1 MFRVY
6 FLGFLLLSLL
16 IGCASGPSFKN
27 DSVPAPS
34 KKGGGYYLD
43 DGPGDHPPENIDEIP
58 NATPKVEPFHGR
70 ANQPYIALDNKY
82 VPMTSFYPYKE
93 RGVASWYGKRY
104 HGKKTSI
111 GEVYDMYSMTGAH
124 TTLPIPCYVRVTNT
138 ENNKSVIVR
147 INDRGP
153 FKKDRVIDLSFAA
166 AYKLRLSDKG
176 SGSVEVELIDPRQF
190 SALKKTPDVLNEKIQ
205 EKDVATAQV
214 KLAEETISTE
224 PLYIQAGAFKNEKNA
239 DLLLKQLL
247 DMKIENTPPFK
258 KQFSE
263 DLFHVVIGPF
273 NSKDEANNIADL
285 IKSKIKISIFV
296 VTKEKN

>member
-1 MFRVY
+1 M
-6 FLGFLLLSLL
+6 L
-16 IGCASGPSFKN
+16 ISMLTGCASVPSFKN
-27 DSVPAPS
+27 ESVSTPS

-43 DGPGDHPPENIDEIP
+43 DGPGDHPPENIDAIP
-58 NATPKVEPFHGR
+58 DATPKVEPFNAR

-82 VPMTSFYPYKE
+82 TPMTSFFPYKE
-93 RGVASWYGKRY
+93 KGIASWYGKRY
-104 HGKKTSI
+104 HGKKTSV
-111 GEVYDMYSMTGAH
+111 GENYDMYGMTGAH

-138 ENNKSVIVR
+138 ENGKSVIVR

-176 SGSVEVELIDPRQF
+176 SGPVEVELIDPRQF
-190 SALKKTPDVLNEKIQ
+190 NALKKTSDVITEKIK
-205 EKDVATAQV
+205 EKEVIPTQV
-214 KLAEETISTE
+214 KSEENNTNE

-239 DLLLKQLL
+239 DLLLKQLI
-247 DMKIENTPPFK
+247 DMRLENTPPFK

-296 VTKEKN
+296 LAKEKN

>member
-1 MFRVY
+1 MFKIY
-6 FLGFLLLSLL
+6 FSIFIL
-16 IGCASGPSFKN
+16 ISMLTGCASVPSFKN
-27 DSVPAPS
+27 ESVSTPS

-43 DGPGDHPPENIDEIP
+43 DGPGDHPPENIDAIP
-58 NATPKVEPFHGR
+58 DATPKVEPFNAR

-82 VPMTSFYPYKE
+82 TPMTSFYPYKE
-93 RGVASWYGKRY
+93 RGIASWYGKRY

-111 GEVYDMYSMTGAH
+111 GEYYDMYSMTGAH
-124 TTLPIPCYVRVTNT
+124 TILPIPCYVRVTNT
-138 ENNKSVIVR
+138 ENGKSVIVR

-153 FKKDRVIDLSFAA
+153 FKKDRLIDLSFAA

-176 SGSVEVELIDPRQF
+176 SGPVEVELIDPRQF
-190 SALKKTPDVLNEKIQ
+190 NALKKTSDVITEKIK
-205 EKDVATAQV
+205 EKEAIPTQV
-214 KLAEETISTE
+214 KSEENSTNE

-239 DLLLKQLL
+239 DLLLKQLT
-247 DMKIENTPPFK
+247 DMRLENTPPFK

-285 IKSKIKISIFV
+285 IKSKIKISIFIV
-296 VTKEKN
+296 SKEKN

>member
-1 MFRVY
+1 MIKT
-6 FLGFLLLSLL
+6 LSVL
-16 IGCASGPSFKN
+16 ILISILTGCASGPSFKKETA
-27 DSVPAPS
+27 SIPS

-43 DGPGDHPPENIDEIP
+43 DGPGDNPPENIDAIP
-58 NATPKVEPFHGR
+58 DATPKVEPFYAR

-82 VPMTSFYPYKE
+82 IPMTSFFPYKE
-93 RGVASWYGKRY
+93 KGIASWYGKRY
-104 HGKKTSI
+104 HGKKTSV
-111 GEVYDMYSMTGAH
+111 GETYDMYGMTGAH

-138 ENNKSVIVR
+138 ENGKSVIVR

-176 SGSVEVELIDPRQF
+176 SGPVEVELIDPRQF
-190 SALKKTPDVLNEKIQ
+190 SALKKTPDAMTEKIQ
-205 EKDVATAQV
+205 EKDVNASQIKTS
-214 KLAEETISTE
+214 EEVITSE

-239 DLLLKQLL
+239 DLLLKQLAEMGL
-247 DMKIENTPPFK
+247 ENTPPFK

-296 VTKEKN
+296 LAKEKN

>member
-1 MFRVY
+1 MLRIY
-6 FLGFLLLSLL
+6 FLAFMMLSILT
-16 IGCASGPSFKN
+16 GCASVPSFKN
-27 DSVPAPS
+27 EGVTSPS

-43 DGPGDHPPENIDEIP
+43 DGPGDHPPENIDAIP
-58 NATPKVEPFHGR
+58 DAVPKVEPFNAR

-82 VPMTSFYPYKE
+82 IPMTSFYPYKE
-93 RGVASWYGKRY
+93 KGVASWYGKRY

-111 GEVYDMYSMTGAH
+111 GEYYDMYSMTGAH

-138 ENNKSVIVR
+138 ENGKSVIVR

-153 FKKDRVIDLSFAA
+153 FKKDRIIDLSFAA

-176 SGSVEVELIDPRQF
+176 SGPVEVELIDPRQF
-190 SALKKTPDVLNEKIQ
+190 NALKKTPDVVTEKIK
-205 EKDVATAQV
+205 EKDVVPA
-214 KLAEETISTE
+214 KEKIDEILANE

-239 DLLLKQLL
+239 DFLLKQLS
-247 DMKIENTPPFK
+247 DMKLENTPLFK

-273 NSKDEANNIADL
+273 NNKDEANKIADL
-285 IKSKIKISIFV
+285 IKSKIKISIFIT
-296 VTKEKN
+296 TKEKN

>member
-1 MFRVY
+1 MFKIC
-6 FLGFLLLSLL
+6 FFIFIL
-16 IGCASGPSFKN
+16 ISILTGCASVPSFKN
-27 DSVPAPS
+27 ESVTTPS

-43 DGPGDHPPENIDEIP
+43 DGPGDHPPENIDAIP
-58 NATPKVEPFHGR
+58 DATPRVEPFNAR

-82 VPMTSFYPYKE
+82 TPMTSFYPYKE
-93 RGVASWYGKRY
+93 RGIASWYGKRY

-111 GEVYDMYSMTGAH
+111 GEYYDMYSMTGAH
-124 TTLPIPCYVRVTNT
+124 TILPIPCYVRVTNT
-138 ENNKSVIVR
+138 ENGKSVIVR

-153 FKKDRVIDLSFAA
+153 FKKDRLIDLSFAA

-176 SGSVEVELIDPRQF
+176 SGPVEVELIDPRQF
-190 SALKKTPDVLNEKIQ
+190 NALKKTPDVITEKIK
-205 EKDVATAQV
+205 EKEVIPTQV
-214 KLAEETISTE
+214 KSEENSTNE

-239 DLLLKQLL
+239 DLLLKQLI
-247 DMKIENTPPFK
+247 DMRLENTPPFK

-285 IKSKIKISIFV
+285 IKSKIKISIFIV
-296 VTKEKN
+296 SKEKN

>member
-1 MFRVY
+1 MFRIY
-6 FLGFLLLSLL
+6 FLTLILLSMLT
-16 IGCASGPSFKN
+16 GCASAPSFKN
-27 DSVPAPS
+27 EGITTPS

-43 DGPGDHPPENIDEIP
+43 DGPGDNPPENIDAIP
-58 NATPKVEPFHGR
+58 DATPKVEPFNAR

-82 VPMTSFYPYKE
+82 IPMTSFYPYKE

-111 GEVYDMYSMTGAH
+111 GEYYDMYSMTGAH

-138 ENNKSVIVR
+138 ENGKSVIVR

-176 SGSVEVELIDPRQF
+176 SGPVEVELIDPRQF
-190 SALKKTPDVLNEKIQ
+190 SALKKTPDVITEKIK
-205 EKDVATAQV
+205 EKEVTPTQV
-214 KLAEETISTE
+214 KTEETIANE

-239 DLLLKQLL
+239 DLLLKQLSE
-247 DMKIENTPPFK
+247 MKLENTPPFK

-273 NSKDEANNIADL
+273 NSKNEATNIADL

-296 VTKEKN
+296 IAKEKN

>member
-1 MFRVY
+1 MSRIY
-6 FLGFLLLSLL
+6 FLAFILLLMLT
-16 IGCASGPSFKN
+16 GCASVPSFKN
-27 DSVPAPS
+27 EGVTTPS

-43 DGPGDHPPENIDEIP
+43 DGPGDHPPENIDAIP
-58 NATPKVEPFHGR
+58 DATPKVEPFNAR
-70 ANQPYIALDNKY
+70 ANQPYMALDNKY
-82 VPMTSFYPYKE
+82 IPMTSFYPYKE
-93 RGVASWYGKRY
+93 RGIASWYGKRY

-111 GEVYDMYSMTGAH
+111 GEYYDMYSMTGAH

-138 ENNKSVIVR
+138 ENGKSVIVR

-153 FKKDRVIDLSFAA
+153 FKKDRLIDLSYAA

-176 SGSVEVELIDPRQF
+176 SGPVEVELIDPRQF
-190 SALKKTPDVLNEKIQ
+190 SALKKTPDVITEKIK
-205 EKDVATAQV
+205 EKEVMPKEIKT
-214 KLAEETISTE
+214 EEAIANE

-239 DLLLKQLL
+239 DLLLKQLT
-247 DMKIENTPPFK
+247 DMKLENTPPFK

-285 IKSKIKISIFV
+285 IKSKIKISIFIV
-296 VTKEKN
+296 AKEKN

>member
-1 MFRVY
+1 MFKIY
-6 FLGFLLLSLL
+6 FSIFML
-16 IGCASGPSFKN
+16 ISMLTGCASVPSFKN
-27 DSVPAPS
+27 ESVSTPS

-43 DGPGDHPPENIDEIP
+43 DGPGDHPPENIDAIP
-58 NATPKVEPFHGR
+58 DATPKVEPFNAR

-82 VPMTSFYPYKE
+82 TPMTSFYPYKE
-93 RGVASWYGKRY
+93 RGIASWYGKRY

-111 GEVYDMYSMTGAH
+111 GEYYDMYSMTGAH
-124 TTLPIPCYVRVTNT
+124 TILPIPCYVRVTNT
-138 ENNKSVIVR
+138 ENGKSVIVR

-153 FKKDRVIDLSFAA
+153 FKKDRLIDLSFAA

-176 SGSVEVELIDPRQF
+176 SGPVEVELIDPRQF
-190 SALKKTPDVLNEKIQ
+190 NALKKTPDVITEKIK
-205 EKDVATAQV
+205 EKEVIPTQV
-214 KLAEETISTE
+214 KSEENNTNE

-239 DLLLKQLL
+239 DLLLKQLI
-247 DMKIENTPPFK
+247 DMRLENTPPFK

-285 IKSKIKISIFV
+285 IKSKIKISIFIV
-296 VTKEKN
+296 SKEKN

>member
-1 MFRVY
+1 MFKIY
-6 FLGFLLLSLL
+6 FSIFML
-16 IGCASGPSFKN
+16 ISMLTGCASVPSFKN
-27 DSVPAPS
+27 ESVSTPS

-43 DGPGDHPPENIDEIP
+43 DGPGDHPPENIDAIP
-58 NATPKVEPFHGR
+58 DATPKVEPFNAR

-82 VPMTSFYPYKE
+82 TPMTSFYPYKE
-93 RGVASWYGKRY
+93 RGIASWYGKRY

-111 GEVYDMYSMTGAH
+111 GEYYDMYSMTGAH
-124 TTLPIPCYVRVTNT
+124 TILPIPCYVRVTNT
-138 ENNKSVIVR
+138 ENGKSVIVR

-153 FKKDRVIDLSFAA
+153 FKKDRLIDLSFAA

-176 SGSVEVELIDPRQF
+176 SGPVEVELIDPRQF
-190 SALKKTPDVLNEKIQ
+190 NALKKTSDVITEKIK
-205 EKDVATAQV
+205 EKEVIPTQV
-214 KLAEETISTE
+214 KSEENNTNE

-239 DLLLKQLL
+239 DLLLKQLT
-247 DMKIENTPPFK
+247 DMRLENTPPFK

-285 IKSKIKISIFV
+285 IKSKIKISIFIV
-296 VTKEKN
+296 SKEKN

>member
-1 MFRVY
+1 MM
-6 FLGFLLLSLL
+6 LSILT
-16 IGCASGPSFKN
+16 GCASAPSFKN
-27 DSVPAPS
+27 EGVTSPS

-43 DGPGDHPPENIDEIP
+43 DGPGDHPPENIDAIP
-58 NATPKVEPFHGR
+58 DAIPKVEPFNAR

-82 VPMTSFYPYKE
+82 IPMTSFYPYKE
-93 RGVASWYGKRY
+93 KGVASWYGKRY

-111 GEVYDMYSMTGAH
+111 GEYYDMYSMTGAH

-138 ENNKSVIVR
+138 ENGKSVIVR

-153 FKKDRVIDLSFAA
+153 FKKDRIIDLSFAA

-176 SGSVEVELIDPRQF
+176 SGPVEVELIDPRQF
-190 SALKKTPDVLNEKIQ
+190 NALKKTPDVVTEKIK
-205 EKDVATAQV
+205 EKDVVPA
-214 KLAEETISTE
+214 KEKIDEILANE

-239 DLLLKQLL
+239 DFLLKQLS
-247 DMKIENTPPFK
+247 DMKLENTPPFK

-273 NSKDEANNIADL
+273 NNKDEANKIADL
-285 IKSKIKISIFV
+285 IKSKIKISIFIT
-296 VTKEKN
+296 TKEKN

>member
-1 MFRVY
+1 MLRIY
-6 FLGFLLLSLL
+6 FLAFMMLSILT
-16 IGCASGPSFKN
+16 GCASVPSFKN
-27 DSVPAPS
+27 EGVTSPS

-43 DGPGDHPPENIDEIP
+43 DGPGDHPPENIDAIP
-58 NATPKVEPFHGR
+58 DAIPKVEPFNAR

-82 VPMTSFYPYKE
+82 IPMTSFYPYKE
-93 RGVASWYGKRY
+93 KGVASWYGKRY

-111 GEVYDMYSMTGAH
+111 GEYYDMYSMTGAH

-138 ENNKSVIVR
+138 ENGKSVIVR

-153 FKKDRVIDLSFAA
+153 FKKDRIIDLSFAA

-176 SGSVEVELIDPRQF
+176 SGPVEVELIDPRQF
-190 SALKKTPDVLNEKIQ
+190 NALKKTPDVVTEKIK
-205 EKDVATAQV
+205 EKDVVPA
-214 KLAEETISTE
+214 KEKIDEILANE

-239 DLLLKQLL
+239 DFLLKQLS
-247 DMKIENTPPFK
+247 DMKLENIPLFK

-273 NSKDEANNIADL
+273 NNKDEANKIADL
-285 IKSKIKISIFV
+285 IKSKIKISIFIT
-296 VTKEKN
+296 TKEKN

>member
-1 MFRVY
+1 MFRIY
-6 FLGFLLLSLL
+6 LSILILLSMLT
-16 IGCASGPSFKN
+16 GCASVPSFKN
-27 DSVPAPS
+27 EGVTTPS

-43 DGPGDHPPENIDEIP
+43 DGPGDHPPENIDAIP
-58 NATPKVEPFHGR
+58 DATPKVEPFNAR

-82 VPMTSFYPYKE
+82 IPMTSFYPYKE

-111 GEVYDMYSMTGAH
+111 GEYYDMYSMTGAH

-138 ENNKSVIVR
+138 ENGKSVIVR

-176 SGSVEVELIDPRQF
+176 SGPVEVELIDPRQF
-190 SALKKTPDVLNEKIQ
+190 NALKKTPDVITEKIK
-205 EKDVATAQV
+205 EKEVTPTQV
-214 KLAEETISTE
+214 KTEETIANE

-239 DLLLKQLL
+239 DLLLKQLSE
-247 DMKIENTPPFK
+247 MKLENTPPFK

-273 NSKDEANNIADL
+273 NSKNEATNIADL

-296 VTKEKN
+296 IAKEKN

>member
-1 MFRVY
+1 MFKIY
-6 FLGFLLLSLL
+6 FSIFML
-16 IGCASGPSFKN
+16 ISMLTGCASVPSFKN
-27 DSVPAPS
+27 ESVTTPS

-43 DGPGDHPPENIDEIP
+43 DGPGDHPPENIDAIP
-58 NATPKVEPFHGR
+58 DATPKVEPFNAR

-82 VPMTSFYPYKE
+82 TPMTSFYPYKE
-93 RGVASWYGKRY
+93 RGIASWYGKRY

-111 GEVYDMYSMTGAH
+111 GEYYDMYSMTGAH
-124 TTLPIPCYVRVTNT
+124 TILPIPCYVRVTNT
-138 ENNKSVIVR
+138 ENGKSVIVR

-153 FKKDRVIDLSFAA
+153 FKKDRLIDLSFAA

-176 SGSVEVELIDPRQF
+176 SGPVEVELIDPRQF
-190 SALKKTPDVLNEKIQ
+190 NVLKKTPDVITEKIK
-205 EKDVATAQV
+205 EKEVIPTQV
-214 KLAEETISTE
+214 KSEENSTNE

-239 DLLLKQLL
+239 DLLLKQLI
-247 DMKIENTPPFK
+247 DMRLENTPPFK

-285 IKSKIKISIFV
+285 IKSKIKISIFIV
-296 VTKEKN
+296 SKEKN

>member
-1 MFRVY
+1 MFRIY
-6 FLGFLLLSLL
+6 FLTLILLSMLT
-16 IGCASGPSFKN
+16 GCASVPSFKN
-27 DSVPAPS
+27 EGVTTPS

-43 DGPGDHPPENIDEIP
+43 DGPGDNPPENIDAIP
-58 NATPKVEPFHGR
+58 DATPKVEPFNAR

-82 VPMTSFYPYKE
+82 IPMTSFYPYKE

-111 GEVYDMYSMTGAH
+111 GEYYDMYSMTGAH

-138 ENNKSVIVR
+138 ENGKSVIVR

-176 SGSVEVELIDPRQF
+176 SGPVEVELIDTRQF
-190 SALKKTPDVLNEKIQ
+190 SALKKTPDVITEKIK
-205 EKDVATAQV
+205 EKEVTPTQV
-214 KLAEETISTE
+214 KTEETIANE

-239 DLLLKQLL
+239 DLLLRQLSE
-247 DMKIENTPPFK
+247 MKLENTPPFK

-273 NSKDEANNIADL
+273 NSKNEATNIADL

-296 VTKEKN
+296 IAKEKN

>member
-1 MFRVY
+1 MIKT
-6 FLGFLLLSLL
+6 LSVL
-16 IGCASGPSFKN
+16 ILISILTGCASGPSFKKETA
-27 DSVPAPS
+27 SIPS

-43 DGPGDHPPENIDEIP
+43 DGPGDNPPENIDAIP
-58 NATPKVEPFHGR
+58 DATPKVEPFYAR

-82 VPMTSFYPYKE
+82 TPMTSFFPYKE
-93 RGVASWYGKRY
+93 KGIASWYGKRY
-104 HGKKTSI
+104 HGKKTSV
-111 GEVYDMYSMTGAH
+111 GETYDMYGMTGAH

-138 ENNKSVIVR
+138 ENGKSVIVR

-176 SGSVEVELIDPRQF
+176 SGPVEVELIDPRQF
-190 SALKKTPDVLNEKIQ
+190 SALKKTPDAMAEKIQ
-205 EKDVATAQV
+205 EKDVNASQM
-214 KLAEETISTE
+214 KSSEGLISGE

-239 DLLLKQLL
+239 DLLLKQLAEMGL
-247 DMKIENTPPFK
+247 ENTPPFK

-296 VTKEKN
+296 LTKENN

>member
-1 MFRVY
+1 MFRIY
-6 FLGFLLLSLL
+6 FLALIFLSMLT
-16 IGCASGPSFKN
+16 GCASAPSFKN
-27 DSVPAPS
+27 EGVTTPS

-43 DGPGDHPPENIDEIP
+43 DGPGDHPPENIDAIP
-58 NATPKVEPFHGR
+58 DATPKVEPFNAR

-82 VPMTSFYPYKE
+82 IPMTSFYPYKE

-111 GEVYDMYSMTGAH
+111 GEYYDMYSMTGAH

-138 ENNKSVIVR
+138 ENGKSVIVR

-176 SGSVEVELIDPRQF
+176 SGPVEVELIDPRQF
-190 SALKKTPDVLNEKIQ
+190 SALKKTPDVITEKIK
-205 EKDVATAQV
+205 EKEVTPTQV
-214 KLAEETISTE
+214 KTEEAIANE

-239 DLLLKQLL
+239 DLLLKQLSE
-247 DMKIENTPPFK
+247 MKLENTPPFK

-273 NSKDEANNIADL
+273 NSKNEATNIADL

-296 VTKEKN
+296 IAKEKN

>member
-1 MFRVY
+1 MFRIY
-6 FLGFLLLSLL
+6 FLILILLSMLT
-16 IGCASGPSFKN
+16 GCASVPSFKN
-27 DSVPAPS
+27 EGVTTPS

-43 DGPGDHPPENIDEIP
+43 DGPGDHPPENIDAIP
-58 NATPKVEPFHGR
+58 DATPKVEPFNAR

-82 VPMTSFYPYKE
+82 IPMTSFYPYKE

-111 GEVYDMYSMTGAH
+111 GEYYDMYSMTGAH

-138 ENNKSVIVR
+138 ENGKSVIVR

-176 SGSVEVELIDPRQF
+176 SGPVEVELIDPRQF
-190 SALKKTPDVLNEKIQ
+190 SALKKTPDVITEKIK
-205 EKDVATAQV
+205 EKEVTPTQV
-214 KLAEETISTE
+214 KTEEAIANE

-239 DLLLKQLL
+239 DLLLKQLSE
-247 DMKIENTPPFK
+247 MKLENTPPFK

-273 NSKDEANNIADL
+273 NSKNEATNIADL

-296 VTKEKN
+296 IAKEKN

>member
-1 MFRVY
+1 MFKIY
-6 FLGFLLLSLL
+6 FSIFIL
-16 IGCASGPSFKN
+16 ISMLTGCASVPSFKN
-27 DSVPAPS
+27 ESVTTPS

-43 DGPGDHPPENIDEIP
+43 DGPGDHPPENIDAIP
-58 NATPKVEPFHGR
+58 DATPRVEPFNAR

-82 VPMTSFYPYKE
+82 TPMTSFYPYKE
-93 RGVASWYGKRY
+93 RGIASWYGKRY

-111 GEVYDMYSMTGAH
+111 GEYYDMYSMTGAH
-124 TTLPIPCYVRVTNT
+124 TILPIPCYVRVTNT
-138 ENNKSVIVR
+138 ENGKSVIVR

-153 FKKDRVIDLSFAA
+153 FKKDRLIDLSFAA

-176 SGSVEVELIDPRQF
+176 SGPVEVELIDPRQF
-190 SALKKTPDVLNEKIQ
+190 NALKKTPDVITEKIK
-205 EKDVATAQV
+205 EKEVIPTQV
-214 KLAEETISTE
+214 KSEENSTNE

-239 DLLLKQLL
+239 DLLLKQLI
-247 DMKIENTPPFK
+247 DMRLENTPPFK

-285 IKSKIKISIFV
+285 IKSKIKISIFIV
-296 VTKEKN
+296 SKEKN

>member
-1 MFRVY
+1 MLRIY
-6 FLGFLLLSLL
+6 FLAFMMLSILS
-16 IGCASGPSFKN
+16 GCASVPSFKN
-27 DSVPAPS
+27 EGVTSPS

-43 DGPGDHPPENIDEIP
+43 DGPGDHPPENIDAIP
-58 NATPKVEPFHGR
+58 DAIPKVEPFNAR

-82 VPMTSFYPYKE
+82 IPMTSFYPYKE
-93 RGVASWYGKRY
+93 KGVASWYGKRY

-111 GEVYDMYSMTGAH
+111 GEYYDMYSMTGAH

-138 ENNKSVIVR
+138 ENGKSVIVR

-153 FKKDRVIDLSFAA
+153 FKKDRIIDLSFAA

-176 SGSVEVELIDPRQF
+176 SGPVEVELIDPRQF
-190 SALKKTPDVLNEKIQ
+190 NALKKTPDVVTEKIK
-205 EKDVATAQV
+205 EKDVVPA
-214 KLAEETISTE
+214 KEKIDEILANE

-239 DLLLKQLL
+239 DFLLKQLS
-247 DMKIENTPPFK
+247 DMKLENTPPFK

-273 NSKDEANNIADL
+273 NNKDEANKIADL
-285 IKSKIKISIFV
+285 IKSKIKISIFIT
-296 VTKEKN
+296 TKEKN

>member
-1 MFRVY
+1 MLRIY
-6 FLGFLLLSLL
+6 FLAFMMLSILS
-16 IGCASGPSFKN
+16 GCASVPSFKN
-27 DSVPAPS
+27 EGVTSPS

-43 DGPGDHPPENIDEIP
+43 DGPGDHPPENIDAIP
-58 NATPKVEPFHGR
+58 DAIPKVEPFNAR

-82 VPMTSFYPYKE
+82 IPMTSFYPYKE
-93 RGVASWYGKRY
+93 KGVASWYGKRY

-111 GEVYDMYSMTGAH
+111 GEYYDMYSMTGAH

-138 ENNKSVIVR
+138 ENGKSVIVR

-153 FKKDRVIDLSFAA
+153 FKKDRIIDLSFAA

-176 SGSVEVELIDPRQF
+176 SGPVEVELIDPRQF
-190 SALKKTPDVLNEKIQ
+190 NALKKTPDVVTEKIK
-205 EKDVATAQV
+205 EKDVVPA
-214 KLAEETISTE
+214 KEKIDEILANE

-239 DLLLKQLL
+239 DFLLKQLS
-247 DMKIENTPPFK
+247 DMKLENKPPFK

-273 NSKDEANNIADL
+273 NNKDEANKIADL
-285 IKSKIKISIFV
+285 IKSKIKISIFIT
-296 VTKEKN
+296 TKEKN

>member
-1 MFRVY
+1 MFRIY
-6 FLGFLLLSLL
+6 FLTLILLSMLT
-16 IGCASGPSFKN
+16 GCASVPSFKN
-27 DSVPAPS
+27 EGVATPS

-43 DGPGDHPPENIDEIP
+43 DGPGDHPPENIDAIP
-58 NATPKVEPFHGR
+58 DATPKVEPFNAR

-82 VPMTSFYPYKE
+82 IPMTSFYPYKE

-111 GEVYDMYSMTGAH
+111 GEYYDMYSMTGAH

-138 ENNKSVIVR
+138 ENGKSVIVR

-176 SGSVEVELIDPRQF
+176 SGPVEVELIDPRQF
-190 SALKKTPDVLNEKIQ
+190 SALKKTPDVITEKIK
-205 EKDVATAQV
+205 EKEVTPTQV
-214 KLAEETISTE
+214 KTEETIANE

-239 DLLLKQLL
+239 DLLLKQLSE
-247 DMKIENTPPFK
+247 MKLENTPPFK

-273 NSKDEANNIADL
+273 NSKNEATNIADL

-296 VTKEKN
+296 IAKEKN

>member
-1 MFRVY
+1 MFRIY
-6 FLGFLLLSLL
+6 LSILILLSILT
-16 IGCASGPSFKN
+16 GCASVPSFKN
-27 DSVPAPS
+27 EGVTTPS

-43 DGPGDHPPENIDEIP
+43 DGPGDHPPENIDAIP
-58 NATPKVEPFHGR
+58 DATPKVEPFNAR

-82 VPMTSFYPYKE
+82 IPMTSFYPYKE

-111 GEVYDMYSMTGAH
+111 GEYYDMYSMTGAH

-138 ENNKSVIVR
+138 ENGKSVIVR

-176 SGSVEVELIDPRQF
+176 SGPVEVELIDPRQF
-190 SALKKTPDVLNEKIQ
+190 SALKKTPDVITEKIK
-205 EKDVATAQV
+205 EKEVTPTQV
-214 KLAEETISTE
+214 KTEEAIANE

-239 DLLLKQLL
+239 DLLLKQLSE
-247 DMKIENTPPFK
+247 MKLENTPPFK

-273 NSKDEANNIADL
+273 NSKNEATNIADL

-296 VTKEKN
+296 IAKEKN

>member
-1 MFRVY
+1 MFRIY
-6 FLGFLLLSLL
+6 FLTLILLSMLT
-16 IGCASGPSFKN
+16 GCASVPSFKN
-27 DSVPAPS
+27 EGVTTPS

-43 DGPGDHPPENIDEIP
+43 DGPGDHPPENIDAIP
-58 NATPKVEPFHGR
+58 DATPKVEPFNAR

-82 VPMTSFYPYKE
+82 IPMTSFYPYKE

-111 GEVYDMYSMTGAH
+111 GEYYDMYSMTGAH

-138 ENNKSVIVR
+138 ENGKSVIVR

-176 SGSVEVELIDPRQF
+176 SGPVEVELIDPRQF
-190 SALKKTPDVLNEKIQ
+190 SALKKTPDVITEKIK
-205 EKDVATAQV
+205 EKEVAPTQV
-214 KLAEETISTE
+214 KTEETIANE

-239 DLLLKQLL
+239 DLLLKQLSE
-247 DMKIENTPPFK
+247 MKLENTPPFK

-273 NSKDEANNIADL
+273 NSKNEATNIADL

-296 VTKEKN
+296 IAKEKN

>member
-1 MFRVY
+1 M
-6 FLGFLLLSLL
+6 LT
-16 IGCASGPSFKN
+16 GCASVPSFKN
-27 DSVPAPS
+27 EGITTPS

-43 DGPGDHPPENIDEIP
+43 DGPGDNPPENIDAIP
-58 NATPKVEPFHGR
+58 DATPKVEPFNAR

-82 VPMTSFYPYKE
+82 IPMTSFYPYKE

-111 GEVYDMYSMTGAH
+111 GEYYDMYSMTGAH

-138 ENNKSVIVR
+138 ENGKSVIVR

-176 SGSVEVELIDPRQF
+176 SGPVEVELIDPRQF
-190 SALKKTPDVLNEKIQ
+190 SALKKTPDVITEKIK
-205 EKDVATAQV
+205 EKEVTPTQV
-214 KLAEETISTE
+214 KTEETIANE

-239 DLLLKQLL
+239 DLLLKQLSE
-247 DMKIENTPPFK
+247 MKLENTPPFK

-273 NSKDEANNIADL
+273 NSKNEATNIADL

-296 VTKEKN
+296 IAKEKN

>member
-1 MFRVY
+1 M
-6 FLGFLLLSLL
+6 LT
-16 IGCASGPSFKN
+16 GCASVPSFKN
-27 DSVPAPS
+27 ESVSTPS

-43 DGPGDHPPENIDEIP
+43 DGPGDHPPENIDAIP
-58 NATPKVEPFHGR
+58 DATPKVEPFNAR

-82 VPMTSFYPYKE
+82 TPMTSFYPYKE
-93 RGVASWYGKRY
+93 RGIASWYGKRY

-111 GEVYDMYSMTGAH
+111 GEYYDMYSMTGAH
-124 TTLPIPCYVRVTNT
+124 TILPIPCYVRVTNT
-138 ENNKSVIVR
+138 ENGKSVIVR

-153 FKKDRVIDLSFAA
+153 FKKDRLIDLSFAA

-176 SGSVEVELIDPRQF
+176 SGPVEVELIDPRQF
-190 SALKKTPDVLNEKIQ
+190 NALKKTSDVIIEKIK
-205 EKDVATAQV
+205 EKEVIPTQV
-214 KLAEETISTE
+214 KSEENNTNE

-239 DLLLKQLL
+239 DLLLKQLT
-247 DMKIENTPPFK
+247 DMRLENTPPFK

-285 IKSKIKISIFV
+285 IKSKIKISIFIV
-296 VTKEKN
+296 SKEKN

>member
-1 MFRVY
+1 MLRIY
-6 FLGFLLLSLL
+6 FLAFMMLSILS
-16 IGCASGPSFKN
+16 GCASVPSFKN
-27 DSVPAPS
+27 EGVTSPS

-43 DGPGDHPPENIDEIP
+43 DGPGDHPPENIDAIP
-58 NATPKVEPFHGR
+58 DAIPKVEPFNAR

-82 VPMTSFYPYKE
+82 IPMTSFYPYKE
-93 RGVASWYGKRY
+93 KGVASWYGKRY

-111 GEVYDMYSMTGAH
+111 GEYYDMYSMTGAH

-138 ENNKSVIVR
+138 ENGKSVIVR

-153 FKKDRVIDLSFAA
+153 FKKDRIIDLSFAA

-176 SGSVEVELIDPRQF
+176 SGPVEVELIDPRQF
-190 SALKKTPDVLNEKIQ
+190 NALKKTPDVVTEKIK
-205 EKDVATAQV
+205 EKDVVPA
-214 KLAEETISTE
+214 KEKIDEILANE

-239 DLLLKQLL
+239 DLFLKQLS
-247 DMKIENTPPFK
+247 DMKLENTPPFK

-273 NSKDEANNIADL
+273 NSKDEANNIADV
-285 IKSKIKISIFV
+285 IKSKIKISIFIT
-296 VTKEKN
+296 TKEKN